1 MSQNLQNFV
10 KGASMLRNVA
20 NRVPAGAWDNSSC
33 CDGWTAREVA
43 GHISWGLETV
53 SNLAEGGGMADEMPE
68 AERAGD
74 DPAATITTAVDNA
87 IAKLD
92 QPGAL
97 GRDAPPAFGGMK
109 LDQFLAIMSVD
120 SMTHAWDIADAT
132 GIDHGIDEASAEVAQ
147 QTLAP
152 MAPMLRGPG
161 RFGDE
166 LDTESTS
173 ALDRFIAFTGRT
185 SVRS

>member
-1 MSQNLQNFV
+1 MTQNLQNFV
-10 KGASMLRNVA
+10 KGASMLRSVA
-20 NRVPAGAWDNSSC
+20 NRVPADAWDNASC
-33 CDGWTAREVA
+33 CADWSARQVA
-43 GHISWGLETV
+43 GHIVWGLETV
-53 SNLAEGGGMADEMPE
+53 GNLAEGGGMASEMPE

-74 DPAATITTAVDNA
+74 DPAASVRAAVDGA

-97 GRDAPPAFGGMK
+97 QRMAPPAFGGMS

-132 GIDHGIDEASAEVAQ
+132 GIEHGIDDASAEVAH

-166 LDTESTS
+166 VPTDSDS
-173 ALDRFIAFTGRT
+173 AVDRLIAFTGRT
-185 SVRS
+185 SVRA

>member
-10 KGASMLRNVA
+10 KGASMLRSVA
-20 NRVPAGAWDNSSC
+20 NRVPADAWDNASC

-53 SNLAEGGGMADEMPE
+53 GNLAEGGGMAGEMPE

-74 DPAATITTAVDNA
+74 DPAATVAAAVDTA

-92 QPGAL
+92 SPGAIKQM
-97 GRDAPPAFGGMK
+97 APPAFGGMS
-109 LDQFLAIMSVD
+109 LDQFLAIMAVD

-152 MAPMLRGPG
+152 MAQMLRGPG
-161 RFGDE
+161 RFGEEVEAASD
-166 LDTESTS
+166 S
-173 ALDRFIAFTGRT
+173 ALDRFIAFTGRS